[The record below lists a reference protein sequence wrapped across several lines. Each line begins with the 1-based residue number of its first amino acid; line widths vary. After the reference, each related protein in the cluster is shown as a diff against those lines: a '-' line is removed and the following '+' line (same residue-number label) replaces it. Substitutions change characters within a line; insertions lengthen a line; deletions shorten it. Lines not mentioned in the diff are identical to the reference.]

1 MMKDILN
8 FEGLYAAT
16 EDGQIWSYR
25 KKKFLKPSG
34 GDGYQSVTLYDADG
48 KGKVYFVH
56 RLIATTF
63 LPNPDN
69 LPEVNHK
76 NEIKSKNNVDNL
88 EWCTH
93 AYNMAY
99 GNTKQRQKEAMQRIN
114 KKNRIP
120 VYCVELDRTFSH
132 RLEASQEL
140 GIHPQSIFDCC
151 KGRMKTA
158 GGYHWRYA

>member
-25 KKKFLKPSG
+25 KKKFLKPSNM
-34 GDGYQSVTLYDADG
+34 DYPVVSLYAADG
-48 KGKVYFVH
+48 TSKQYLVH

-69 LPEVNHK
+69 LPEVNHIDENK
-76 NEIKSKNNVDNL
+76 HNNAVSNL

-93 AYNMAY
+93 QYNTGY
-99 GNTKQRQKEAMQRIN
+99 GTRTKRIAEAMQRIN

-120 VYCVELDRTFSH
+120 VYCVELDRTFSY

-151 KGRMKTA
+151 KGRIKTA